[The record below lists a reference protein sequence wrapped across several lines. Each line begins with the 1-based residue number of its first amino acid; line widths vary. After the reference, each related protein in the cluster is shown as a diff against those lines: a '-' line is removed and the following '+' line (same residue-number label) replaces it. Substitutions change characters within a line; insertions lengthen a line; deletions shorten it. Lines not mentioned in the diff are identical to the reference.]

1 MVLIEFL
8 FLPCVEEDT
17 PEEVVD
23 PTADT
28 DSQNFSCGFSE
39 APPPDF
45 TLDVAAIESVKGW
58 SDSNSALPDSL
69 SLPHIQALHPQDVGI
84 LAIEPYVVTVS
95 LYRYRYLSTSTI
107 ISDPSRRL

>member
-1 MVLIEFL
+1 M
-8 FLPCVEEDT
+8 PCAEEDT
-17 PEEVVD
+17 PEDEVVD
-23 PTADT
+23 PTADA
-28 DSQNFSCGFSE
+28 DSRNFSRGFSE

-58 SDSNSALPDSL
+58 SDSNSALPVSL
-69 SLPHIQALHPQDVGI
+69 SLPRIQAPRPQDVGI

-107 ISDPSRRL
+107 ISDSSRRL